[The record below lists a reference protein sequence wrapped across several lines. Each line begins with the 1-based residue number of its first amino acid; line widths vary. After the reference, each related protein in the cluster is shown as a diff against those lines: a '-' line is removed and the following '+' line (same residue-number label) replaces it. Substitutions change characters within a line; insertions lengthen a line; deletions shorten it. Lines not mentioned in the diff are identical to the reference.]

1 MSGFALAEY
10 EVPKFGLPSKVPGG
24 TMPKDAGEFTS
35 RLGQIRRQ
43 AGKVPGPGMYVGH
56 KDWKL
61 NRGFV
66 FSKTPRD
73 KGTRMNKVP
82 APGHYDSAGLSVTRP
97 RSIGGQLSKGA
108 KRSFLDNVAEK
119 SGKTPAPDKYQPR
132 FQEVHIPAPSFDVKK
147 TESRQGG
154 KKQQNPGPGHYE
166 PKYTS
171 TEDRPPTYGTSKDT
185 IKSFVDRVTKLK
197 EKLPAPGHYET
208 TKLESVSRGTKFMQI
223 MGNGRGPLMGSY

>member
-10 EVPKFGLPSKVPGG
+10 EVPKFGLPSKVMGG
-24 TMPKDAGEFTS
+24 TMPKDAGELTS
-35 RLGQIRRQ
+35 RLGQIKRQ

-61 NRGFV
+61 NKGFV

-73 KGTRMNKVP
+73 KGQRMNKVP
-82 APGHYDSAGLSVTRP
+82 APGHYDAASLALTRARSV
-97 RSIGGQLSKGA
+97 GGQLSKGT

-119 SGKTPAPDKYQPR
+119 SGKTPAPDKYQPK

-147 TESRQGG
+147 TESRQP
-154 KKQQNPGPGHYE
+154 KKAQGPGPGQYE
-166 PKYTS
+166 PKYHL
-171 TEDRPPTYGTSKDT
+171 TEPQKPVYGTSKDT
-185 IKSFVDRVTKLK
+185 TKSFVDRVTKLK

-208 TKLESVSRGTKFMQI
+208 TKLETISRGTKWCQV
-223 MGNGRGPLMGSY
+223 MGTGRGPLMGAY